1 MKVSNY
7 SYRIIDDYLLI
18 VDNSSNK
25 DNFVS
30 VTNNIEN
37 ILTEISMKEENII
50 NYNIY
55 YRDTEYN
62 WDQIMID
69 SIINNKVEKIKFIIL
84 DNRNDEFFE
93 NLFFTHL

>member
-1 MKVSNY
+1 MKVSKY

-18 VDNSSNK
+18 IDNSSDK

-62 WDQIMID
+62 WDQVIID
-69 SIINNKVEKIKFIIL
+69 NIINNKIEKIKFIIP
-84 DNRNDEFFE
+84 DHRNNEFFE
-93 NLFFTHL
+93 NLFFTHI

>member
-1 MKVSNY
+1 MKVSKY
-7 SYRIIDDYLLI
+7 SYRIVDDYLLI
-18 VDNSSNK
+18 IDNSSDK

-30 VTNNIEN
+30 ITNNIEN
-37 ILTEISMKEENII
+37 VLTEISMKEENII

-62 WDQIMID
+62 WDQIVID
-69 SIINNKVEKIKFIIL
+69 NMINNKIEKIKFIIS
-84 DNRNDEFFE
+84 DHSNNEFFE

>member
-1 MKVSNY
+1 MRTSSY
-7 SYRIIDDYLLI
+7 SYRIVDDYLLI
-18 VDNSSNK
+18 IDNSSDK

-37 ILTEISMKEENII
+37 VLTEISMKEKNII
-50 NYNIY
+50 DYTIY

-62 WDQIMID
+62 WDQIIID
-69 SIINNKVEKIKFIIL
+69 SIIDNKVEKIKFIIS
-84 DNRNDEFFE
+84 DIRNNEFFE

>member
-1 MKVSNY
+1 MKTSSY
-7 SYRIIDDYLLI
+7 SYRIVDDYLLI
-18 VDNSSNK
+18 IDNSSDK
-25 DNFVS
+25 DTFVS

-37 ILTEISMKEENII
+37 ILTEISMKEKNII

-62 WDQIMID
+62 WDQIIID
-69 SIINNKVEKIKFIIL
+69 SIINNKVEKIKFIIP
-84 DNRNDEFFE
+84 DNRNNEFFE

>member
-1 MKVSNY
+1 MKVINY
-7 SYRIIDDYLLI
+7 SYRIVDDYLLI
-18 VDNSSNK
+18 IDNSSDK

-30 VTNNIEN
+30 ITNNIEN
-37 ILTEISMKEENII
+37 VLTEISMKEKNII
-50 NYNIY
+50 DYTIY

-62 WDQIMID
+62 WDQIIID
-69 SIINNKVEKIKFIIL
+69 SIIDNKVEKIKFIIP

>member
-1 MKVSNY
+1 MKTSSY
-7 SYRIIDDYLLI
+7 SYRIVDDYLLI
-18 VDNSSNK
+18 IDNSSDK

-37 ILTEISMKEENII
+37 ILTEISMKEKNII

-69 SIINNKVEKIKFIIL
+69 SIINNKVEKIKFIIP

>member
-18 VDNSSNK
+18 VDISSDK

-69 SIINNKVEKIKFIIL
+69 SIINNKVEKIKFIIP

>member
-1 MKVSNY
+1 MKASNY

-18 VDNSSNK
+18 VDNSSDK

-50 NYNIY
+50 NCNIY
-55 YRDTEYN
+55 FNVLT
-62 WDQIMID
+62 I
-69 SIINNKVEKIKFIIL
+69 
-84 DNRNDEFFE
+84 
-93 NLFFTHL
+93 

>member
-18 VDNSSNK
+18 VDNSSDK

-37 ILTEISMKEENII
+37 ILTEISTKEENII

-62 WDQIMID
+62 WNQIIID
-69 SIINNKVEKIKFIIL
+69 SIINNKIEKIKFVIP

>member
-1 MKVSNY
+1 MKVSKY

-18 VDNSSNK
+18 IDNSSDK

-37 ILTEISMKEENII
+37 ILTEISTKEKNLI
-50 NYNIY
+50 NYTIY

-62 WDQIMID
+62 WDQIIID
-69 SIINNKVEKIKFIIL
+69 SIIDNKVEKIKFIIP

>member
-1 MKVSNY
+1 MRTSSY
-7 SYRIIDDYLLI
+7 SYRIVDDYLLI
-18 VDNSSNK
+18 VDNSSDK

-37 ILTEISMKEENII
+37 ILTEISMKEKNII

-62 WDQIMID
+62 WDQIIID
-69 SIINNKVEKIKFIIL
+69 SIINNKVEKIKFIIP

>member
-1 MKVSNY
+1 MRTSSY
-7 SYRIIDDYLLI
+7 SYRIVDDYLLI
-18 VDNSSNK
+18 VDNSSDK

-37 ILTEISMKEENII
+37 ILTEISMKEKNII

-69 SIINNKVEKIKFIIL
+69 SIINNKVEKIKFIIP

>member
-1 MKVSNY
+1 MKTSSY

-18 VDNSSNK
+18 VDNSSDK

-37 ILTEISMKEENII
+37 ILTEISMKEKNII

-69 SIINNKVEKIKFIIL
+69 SIINNKVEKIKFIIP

>member
-1 MKVSNY
+1 M
-7 SYRIIDDYLLI
+7 L
-18 VDNSSNK
+18 
-25 DNFVS
+25 
-30 VTNNIEN
+30 
-37 ILTEISMKEENII
+37 EISTKEENII

-62 WDQIMID
+62 WDQIIID
-69 SIINNKVEKIKFIIL
+69 SIVNNKVEKIKFIIP

>member
-1 MKVSNY
+1 MRTSSY
-7 SYRIIDDYLLI
+7 SYRIVDDYLLI
-18 VDNSSNK
+18 IDNSSDK

-37 ILTEISMKEENII
+37 VLTEISMKEKNII
-50 NYNIY
+50 DYTIY

-62 WDQIMID
+62 WDQIIID
-69 SIINNKVEKIKFIIL
+69 SIINNKVEKIKFIIP

>member
-1 MKVSNY
+1 MKASNY

-18 VDNSSNK
+18 VDNSSDK

-37 ILTEISMKEENII
+37 ILTEISTKEENII

-62 WDQIMID
+62 WDQIIID
-69 SIINNKVEKIKFIIL
+69 SIIDNKVEKIKFIIS

>member
-1 MKVSNY
+1 MRTSSY
-7 SYRIIDDYLLI
+7 SYRIVDDYLLI
-18 VDNSSNK
+18 IDNSSDK

-37 ILTEISMKEENII
+37 ILTEISMKKENII

-62 WDQIMID
+62 WNQVIID
-69 SIINNKVEKIKFIIL
+69 NIINNKIEKIKFIIS
-84 DNRNDEFFE
+84 DNRNNEFFE